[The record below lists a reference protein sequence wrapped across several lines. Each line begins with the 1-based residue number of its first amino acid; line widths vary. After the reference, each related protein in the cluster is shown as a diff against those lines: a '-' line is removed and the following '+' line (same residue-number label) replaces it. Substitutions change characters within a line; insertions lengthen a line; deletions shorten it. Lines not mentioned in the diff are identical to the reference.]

1 MQNPN
6 SQSATHKF
14 NNSAGTKQTAMDLPT
29 EELQSPKTFYFRN
42 LLIIPF
48 YWSLL
53 LHCLCLYPLL
63 SQIDATPKINPSQ
76 WTKLLVFHFGFLIFL
91 FAVPFLA
98 AVASLYT
105 SKPVLSFAS
114 TIPSSVFKHL
124 FITYL
129 RVFLIRVVYDVLVLG
144 SLVLLLVAVDTH
156 CMALLIFAL
165 FVMFLLILAD
175 DASFYHLASRVSLS
189 EPVYGFAAMVKCLQ
203 LLDDRNEMAVE
214 LVFAFLSAF
223 GAINGFFGSHVVAA
237 LVWEFN
243 YEVCVGFMAGS
254 YSVGL
259 FVIVIWVR
267 LMVKCVITECC
278 NLQDSHED
286 DVKSTQVNPM
296 VVILC
301 EKV

>member
-1 MQNPN
+1 M
-6 SQSATHKF
+6 
-14 NNSAGTKQTAMDLPT
+14 
-29 EELQSPKTFYFRN
+29 
-42 LLIIPF
+42 
-48 YWSLL
+48 
-53 LHCLCLYPLL
+53 
-63 SQIDATPKINPSQ
+63 
-76 WTKLLVFHFGFLIFL
+76 
-91 FAVPFLA
+91 
-98 AVASLYT
+98 
-105 SKPVLSFAS
+105 
-114 TIPSSVFKHL
+114 
-124 FITYL
+124 
-129 RVFLIRVVYDVLVLG
+129 
-144 SLVLLLVAVDTH
+144 AVDTH

-165 FVMFLLILAD
+165 FVTFLLILAD

-203 LLDDRNEMAVE
+203 LLDDRNEMAAE
-214 LVFAFLSAF
+214 LVFVFLSAF
-223 GAINGFFGSHVVAA
+223 GAINGLFGSLVVAA

-243 YEVCVGFMAGS
+243 YEVFVGFMAGA

-259 FVIVIWVR
+259 FVIVIWLR